1 MIGILYKGCV
11 YLNYNDFL
19 KQVKNNTIDSSY
31 LFYGEEEY
39 LINECIGMLKNNY
52 VDKSFEELNIA
63 TIEGR
68 EASFDKLMNACET
81 LPFMSQ
87 KKIVLLNDV
96 HIFFE
101 REESTAG
108 LDIYKYLDTLGSH
121 VCLIL
126 IDNLGELKKT
136 SKLYKFYNKKNL
148 AVEFLKLRGKDLNFW
163 IEDKLKKYNKKI
175 SQANINYL
183 IQRSTYHS
191 RNINSNLY
199 YLENEII
206 KTISFSKADEVTK
219 EDIDF
224 VLAKSLDSNI
234 FDLLSAVNRGDVDSS
249 LSIFNEIYLS
259 NEPIQK
265 ILFMITRQ
273 IRLILTYNIYKQ
285 RGYGERD
292 IQEKLGVKPYEF
304 SKISSQ
310 SKGFKIAEL
319 ENSLNRIL
327 EVDKKVK
334 TTSSNDK
341 IEMEILLVS
350 LSTKK

>member
-1 MIGILYKGCV
+1 MNYKEF
-11 YLNYNDFL
+11 LNG
-19 KQVKNNTIDSSY
+19 VKNNTIDSSY

-39 LINECIGMLKNNY
+39 LINECIGILKNSFI
-52 VDKSFEELNIA
+52 DKSFEELNIA
-63 TIEGR
+63 NIDGR
-68 EASFDKLMNACET
+68 EANFDKLMNACET
-81 LPFMSQ
+81 LPFMSE
-87 KKIVLLNDV
+87 KKIVLLNDIN
-96 HIFFE
+96 IFFE
-101 REESTAG
+101 REESAAG

-136 SKLYKFYNKKNL
+136 SKLYKFYNKRNR
-148 AVEFLKLRGKDLNFW
+148 AVEFLKLRGKDLNLW
-163 IEDKLKKYNKKI
+163 IEDKLSKYNKKI
-175 SQANINYL
+175 SLSNINYF
-183 IQRSTYHS
+183 IQRSTYLS

-206 KTISFSKADEVTK
+206 KTISFSKRDEVTK
-219 EDIDF
+219 EDIDL

-234 FDLLSAVNRGDVDSS
+234 FDLLSAVNKGDVDSS

-273 IRLILTYNIYKQ
+273 IRLILSYNIYKQ
-285 RGYGERD
+285 KGYGERD
-292 IQEKLGVKPYEF
+292 IQEKLQIKPYEF

-310 SKGFKIAEL
+310 SKSFKIDEL
-319 ENSLNRIL
+319 EKSLNSVL
-327 EVDKKVK
+327 AVDKKVK

>member
-1 MIGILYKGCV
+1 MNKGCV
-11 YLNYNDFL
+11 YLNYNEFL
-19 KQVKNNTIDSSY
+19 RKIKNNTIDSSY

-39 LINECIGMLKNNY
+39 LIDECIGILKNNFI
-52 VDKSFEELNIA
+52 DKSFEELNIA

-68 EASFDKLMNACET
+68 EAGFDKLMNACET

-87 KKIVLLNDV
+87 KKIVLLNDM

-101 REESTAG
+101 REESGAG
-108 LDIYKYLDTLGSH
+108 VDIYKYLDNLGSH
-121 VCLIL
+121 VCLVL

-136 SKLYKFYNKKNL
+136 SKVYKFYNKKDN
-148 AVEFLKLRGKDLNFW
+148 AVEFQKLKGKDLNLW
-163 IEDKLKKYNKKI
+163 IEEKLSKYNKKI
-175 SQANINYL
+175 SLSNINYF
-183 IQRSTYHS
+183 IQRSTYLS

-206 KTISFSKADEVTK
+206 KTVSFSNGDVVTK
-219 EDIDF
+219 EDIDL

-273 IRLILTYNIYKQ
+273 IRLILSCNIYKQ
-285 RGYGERD
+285 KGYGERD
-292 IQEKLGVKPYEF
+292 IQEKLQIKPYEF

-310 SKGFKIAEL
+310 SKNFKIDEL
-319 ENSLNRIL
+319 ERSLNKIL
-327 EVDKKVK
+327 AVDKKVK